1 MMAPAQSSPPV
12 QSSQRGAALITVLMI
27 VAAMSVVALGLTQ
40 VVTTATQ
47 RARALDGQAQLRLYA
62 VAAEE
67 VAEARLSVM
76 LATLDGRLVA
86 DMPGLDE
93 AQLIPVDGGTLSV
106 RAVDASNCF
115 DLNRLVT
122 ITDSGT
128 ILPVPEVVADYV
140 IMLEAAGFDTSQAQA
155 LAASVTDWM
164 DSDSSP
170 GLGGGEDGF
179 YAGEQPAYRTSRQP
193 LASLTE
199 LRAIRG
205 YDGATVVALRPV
217 ICVRPT
223 GNRAADW
230 KLNLNTLTQAQAPI
244 LVLAFSGAL
253 TPEDARRVIAARP
266 LGGWPDVESFLDQP
280 AITSIAP
287 EARRLDLLG
296 MVSTHLE
303 VQAEISY
310 RGQVMSMQYLFETL
324 PGQPVRTLWR
334 ERVG

>member
-1 MMAPAQSSPPV
+1 MVHARSSE
-12 QSSQRGAALITVLMI
+12 RGAALITVLMI

-76 LATLDGRLVA
+76 LAALDGRLVA

-93 AQLIPVDGGTLSV
+93 VQIVPVEGGTLSV

-115 DLNRLVT
+115 DLNSLVKFA
-122 ITDSGT
+122 DNGDGQ
-128 ILPVPEVVADYV
+128 PVPEAVEDYV
-140 IMLEAAGFDTSQAQA
+140 IVLEGAGYDSSQAQA
-155 LAASVTDWM
+155 LAASLTDWM
-164 DSDSSP
+164 DRDSNP

-179 YAGEQPAYRTSRQP
+179 YAAEQPAYRTSGQP
-193 LASLTE
+193 LANLTE

-205 YDGATVVALRPV
+205 YDSAIIERLRPV
-217 ICVRPT
+217 LCVRPT
-223 GNRAADW
+223 YGQTVAGG
-230 KLNLNTLTQAQAPI
+230 LNLNTLTPAQAP
-244 LVLAFSGAL
+244 LLRLAFSGAL
-253 TPEDARRVIAARP
+253 TTGAAQRVIDARP
-266 LGGWPDVESFLDQP
+266 LGGWPDIEAFLEQP

-287 EARRLDLLG
+287 DARRLDWLG
-296 MVSTHLE
+296 LVTTHLE
-303 VQAEISY
+303 VEAEISY
-310 RGQVMSMQYLFETL
+310 RGHVMNMRYLFETP
-324 PGQPVRTLWR
+324 PGQAVRTLWR